1 MRRLLILALAG
12 GASLV
17 VAVPLLATPDRVKLP
32 ETYTTGFVL
41 YNQVDRPDRKRVR
54 FMYVNPE
61 AHASAKPG
69 EMLPEGTVLVM
80 EDHEAAVGA
89 DGNPALDKDGRLMP
103 TDALTGIFVMEKRAG
118 FGAAN
123 DLPPEKDNGDW
134 DYAAYKADGSPNPE
148 AKLENC
154 FACHMSRSS
163 RDFTFTYF
171 KNVADG
177 LPK

>member
-1 MRRLLILALAG
+1 MRRQLIVALAA
-12 GASLV
+12 GAA
-17 VAVPLLATPDRVKLP
+17 VAVAAPLFATPDRVKLP
-32 ETYTTGFVL
+32 EAYKTDFVL
-41 YNQVDRPDRKRVR
+41 YNHVDRPDRKRVR

-61 AHASAKPG
+61 AHAIAEPG
-69 EMLPEGTVLVM
+69 KVLPEGTVLVM
-80 EDHEAAVGA
+80 EDHEAAVSA
-89 DGNPALDKDGRLMP
+89 DGNLVLDKDGRLAP
-103 TDALTGIFVMEKRAG
+103 TDALTGLFVMEKRAG

-134 DYAAYKADGSPNPE
+134 DYAAYKADGSPNTE

-154 FACHMSRSS
+154 FACHMSRSG

-171 KNVADG
+171 KNVEDG

>member
-1 MRRLLILALAG
+1 MRRLSILMLAG

-17 VAVPLLATPDRVKLP
+17 VAAPLLATPDRVKLP
-32 ETYTTGFVL
+32 EAYETGFVL
-41 YNQVDRPDRKRVR
+41 YSQVDRPDRKRVR

-69 EMLPEGTVLVM
+69 ETLPEGTVLVM
-80 EDHEAAVGA
+80 EDHEAVGA
-89 DGNPALDKDGRLMP
+89 DGNPALDKEGRLMP
-103 TDALTGIFVMEKRAG
+103 LDALTGIFVMEKRAG

-134 DYAAYKADGSPNPE
+134 DYAAYKADGSANPE

-171 KNVADG
+171 KNVEDG

>member
-1 MRRLLILALAG
+1 MRRLLMLALAA
-12 GASLV
+12 GATV
-17 VAVPLLATPDRVKLP
+17 AVAVPLFATPDRVKLP
-32 ETYTTGFVL
+32 EAYKTGFVL
-41 YNQVDRPDRKRVR
+41 YNKVDRPDRKRVR
-54 FMYVNPE
+54 FMYVNPD
-61 AHASAKPG
+61 AHASAQPD
-69 EMLPEGTVLVM
+69 ELLPEGTILVM
-80 EDHEAAVGA
+80 EDHEAALGA
-89 DGNPALDKDGRLMP
+89 DGNLVRDKDGRLTP

-154 FACHMSRSS
+154 FACHMSRSN

>member
-1 MRRLLILALAG
+1 MKRVLNFALAA
-12 GASLV
+12 GA
-17 VAVPLLATPDRVKLP
+17 AVFVSAPLLATPERVKLP
-32 ETYTTGFVL
+32 EKYSSDFVL
-41 YNQVDRPDRKRVR
+41 YNKVDRPDRKRVR

-61 AHASAKPG
+61 AHAQAKPG

-80 EDHEAAVGA
+80 EDHDAVVGA
-89 DGNPALDKDGRLMP
+89 DGNPVLDKDGRLMP
-103 TDALTGIFVMEKRAG
+103 TDARTAVFVMEKRAG

-123 DLPPEKDNGDW
+123 ELPPEKDNGDW
-134 DYAAYKADGSPNPE
+134 DYAAYKADGSPNLE

-154 FACHMSRSS
+154 FACHMPRAS

-171 KNVADG
+171 KNVEDG

>member
-1 MRRLLILALAG
+1 MRRLSMLALA
-12 GASLV
+12 AV
-17 VAVPLLATPDRVKLP
+17 VTVAAAVPLFATPERVKLP
-32 ETYTTGFVL
+32 EQYSSGFVL
-41 YNQVDRPDRKRVR
+41 FNKVDRPDRKRIR

-61 AHASAKPG
+61 AHALAKPG
-69 EMLPEGTVLVM
+69 EMLPEGTVLIM
-80 EDHEAAVGA
+80 EDHDATLGT
-89 DGNPALDKDGRLMP
+89 DGNPVLDKDGRLVP
-103 TDALTGIFVMEKRAG
+103 TDAPTAIFVMEKRAG

-123 DLPPEKDNGDW
+123 ELPPDKDNGDW
-134 DYAAYKADGSPNPE
+134 DYAAYKADGSPNSE